1 MPDQPI
7 NVLEVSAS
15 ARLAGSASREL
26 SGNLID
32 ALSDR
37 LGEVQVK
44 RRDLSEGIPLVDAAW
59 IEANFTP
66 EEDRT
71 ERHREALAISD
82 SLVAEL
88 KDADVLVIGVPIY
101 NFNVPA
107 SLKAWIDMI
116 SRARLTFR
124 YTDNGP
130 EGLLQGKKAYLVV
143 ATGGV
148 PVGSPVDFAT
158 PYLKH
163 ALGFIGIT
171 DVEIIAADRLNSQ
184 ADEAMDSA
192 RARIAE
198 LIHLAPQ
205 AA

>member
-15 ARLAGSASREL
+15 ARLTGSASREL

-37 LGEVQVK
+37 HGEVQVK
-44 RRDLSEGIPLVDAAW
+44 RRDLSQGIPLVDDAW

-71 ERHREALAISD
+71 ERHRAALAISD

-107 SLKAWIDMI
+107 SLKAWIDMVA
-116 SRARLTFR
+116 RARLTFR
-124 YTDNGP
+124 YTENGP

-143 ATGGV
+143 VTGGV
-148 PVGSPVDFAT
+148 PVGSPIDFAT

-163 ALGFIGIT
+163 VLGFIGIT
-171 DVEIIAADRLNSQ
+171 DVEVIAAERLNSQ

-198 LIHLAPQ
+198 LIHLAPR

>member
-1 MPDQPI
+1 MPDQSI
-7 NVLEVSAS
+7 KVLEVSAS
-15 ARLAGSASREL
+15 ARVNGSASREL
-26 SGNLID
+26 SRNLID

-37 LGEVQVK
+37 HGDIQVR
-44 RRDLSEGIPLVDAAW
+44 RRDLSDGIPFVEEAW

-66 EEDRT
+66 EESRT
-71 ERHREALAISD
+71 QKHRDALAISD

-107 SLKAWIDMI
+107 SLKAWIDMVA
-116 SRARLTFR
+116 RARLTFR
-124 YTDNGP
+124 YTENGP

-163 ALGFIGIT
+163 ALGFIGIS
-171 DVEIIAADRLNSQ
+171 DIEIIAADRLNSQ
-184 ADEAMDSA
+184 ADEAMDAA

>member
-26 SGNLID
+26 SANLID

-44 RRDLSEGIPLVDAAW
+44 RRDLSEGIPLVNAAW

-88 KDADVLVIGVPIY
+88 KDADVLVIGAPIY

-107 SLKAWIDMI
+107 SLKAWIDMVA
-116 SRARLTFR
+116 RARLTFR
-124 YTDNGP
+124 YTNNGP

-143 ATGGV
+143 ASGGV

-158 PYLKH
+158 PYLRH
-163 ALGFIGIT
+163 VLGFIGIT

>member
-1 MPDQPI
+1 MSAQPI

-15 ARLAGSASREL
+15 ARLTGSASREL
-26 SGNLID
+26 SRNLID

-37 LGEVQVK
+37 HGDVQLR
-44 RRDLSEGIPLVDAAW
+44 RRDLSEGIPFVDEAW

-66 EEDRT
+66 DETRT
-71 ERHREALAISD
+71 QRHRDALAKSD

-88 KDADVLVIGVPIY
+88 KDADVLVIGVPVY

-107 SLKAWIDMI
+107 SLKAWIDMVA
-116 SRARLTFR
+116 RARLTFQ
-124 YTDNGP
+124 YTEKGP
-130 EGLLQGKKAYLVV
+130 EGLLQGKKAYLIV

-163 ALGFIGIT
+163 ALAFIGIT
-171 DVEIIAADRLNSQ
+171 NVEIIAADRLNSQ
-184 ADEAMDSA
+184 AEESMDTA

-198 LIHLAPQ
+198 LIHRAPQ